1 MILLFLSEKRFKT
14 VSTPICAPDLIPH
27 AAPKNIIHA
36 NEITVNSN
44 AQCKLDFNT
53 YLTKT
58 FAKLTTVIA
67 AIKNAIKYSSNLEKN
82 LPNF

>member
-1 MILLFLSEKRFKT
+1 M
-14 VSTPICAPDLIPH
+14 
-27 AAPKNIIHA
+27 
-36 NEITVNSN
+36 TVNSN

-82 LPNF
+82 LFNLRISP

>member
-1 MILLFLSEKRFKT
+1 
-14 VSTPICAPDLIPH
+14 LIPH

-36 NEITVNSN
+36 NEMTVNSN
-44 AQCKLDFNT
+44 AQGKLDFNT

-82 LPNF
+82 LLKFRIPPDAFYICIRRKLELIIF